1 MNNALKQYGYSGGKI
16 DYTTYLSN
24 TDALKEAILTWEDN
38 GNNYRLLYSYHSN
51 TRCTFVIEETGEHEI
66 SSIAQD
72 IKDSVAK
79 WYYTVRNIALVIMMP
94 VLVYIGIRM
103 MLTSVSNEKAKY
115 KNMLTD
121 WIIAICLIFVMQY
134 IMSFS
139 MNIVETI
146 TDLVSKA
153 NERKQY
159 ASIIY
164 DEDNKIEKALKEEEL
179 WDDELKDDDGNI
191 VWPSNNIM
199 GLIRTQAA
207 EVESGSIVYLGYTM
221 AFLILVWYTIFFLF
235 TYIKRII
242 YLAFLTIIAPL
253 VAMTYPID
261 KINDGKAQ
269 AFDMWLKEYIFNL
282 LIQPFHL
289 LLYTVLI
296 TMAFELASTN
306 IIYTLVAIGFMVP
319 AEKLLRR
326 FFGFEKAQT
335 PGVLGGA
342 AGAALMMNGLNQIFR
357 RAPRRGGK
365 SDSKNKEEDE
375 ENTGIFTNTS
385 DINDKHL
392 FDNGEKSDEGA
403 GTFLNSGGGDLGNSP
418 INPMEKTTGS
428 SSIILGGNNN
438 INRASLN
445 SDSSKSATDLITQGI
460 NFSPET
466 AKWIAERKASGNT
479 PKLQTSQSQ
488 PIKKTVKAP
497 KPNPSRFRGFKQAA
511 KEYRRMGVDSA
522 IKNIKKRA
530 DEPVR
535 SLNNMLTGA
544 AVGATTGL
552 LGASFGIAS
561 GDLSK
566 VGQYGVAGAAGG
578 YALASRG
585 RQSEIDAERLAE
597 EYQKGMY
604 GDMEEYKK
612 AEMEKAREEFM
623 NNDKKMKEL
632 QEKMNYKSEEEAKK
646 KMEEYSKFLDAGF
659 RDTDDI
665 ATMIKMVEE
674 EGWSEEKAMTVAKFS
689 NKLPARPSKLGK
701 KETEELNFKCRNIAE
716 ANNAPDIEAAVKQ
729 IKANAE
735 LYGKTK
741 GNLNEVE

>member
-221 AFLILVWYTIFFLF
+221 ACWILVWYTIFFLF

-242 YLAFLTIIAPL
+242 
-253 VAMTYPID
+253 
-261 KINDGKAQ
+261 
-269 AFDMWLKEYIFNL
+269 
-282 LIQPFHL
+282 
-289 LLYTVLI
+289 
-296 TMAFELASTN
+296 
-306 IIYTLVAIGFMVP
+306 
-319 AEKLLRR
+319 
-326 FFGFEKAQT
+326 
-335 PGVLGGA
+335 
-342 AGAALMMNGLNQIFR
+342 
-357 RAPRRGGK
+357 
-365 SDSKNKEEDE
+365 
-375 ENTGIFTNTS
+375 
-385 DINDKHL
+385 
-392 FDNGEKSDEGA
+392 
-403 GTFLNSGGGDLGNSP
+403 
-418 INPMEKTTGS
+418 
-428 SSIILGGNNN
+428 
-438 INRASLN
+438 
-445 SDSSKSATDLITQGI
+445 
-460 NFSPET
+460 
-466 AKWIAERKASGNT
+466 
-479 PKLQTSQSQ
+479 
-488 PIKKTVKAP
+488 
-497 KPNPSRFRGFKQAA
+497 
-511 KEYRRMGVDSA
+511 
-522 IKNIKKRA
+522 
-530 DEPVR
+530 
-535 SLNNMLTGA
+535 
-544 AVGATTGL
+544 
-552 LGASFGIAS
+552 
-561 GDLSK
+561 
-566 VGQYGVAGAAGG
+566 
-578 YALASRG
+578 
-585 RQSEIDAERLAE
+585 
-597 EYQKGMY
+597 
-604 GDMEEYKK
+604 
-612 AEMEKAREEFM
+612 
-623 NNDKKMKEL
+623 
-632 QEKMNYKSEEEAKK
+632 
-646 KMEEYSKFLDAGF
+646 
-659 RDTDDI
+659 
-665 ATMIKMVEE
+665 
-674 EGWSEEKAMTVAKFS
+674 
-689 NKLPARPSKLGK
+689 
-701 KETEELNFKCRNIAE
+701 
-716 ANNAPDIEAAVKQ
+716 
-729 IKANAE
+729 
-735 LYGKTK
+735 
-741 GNLNEVE
+741 